1 LCTVM
6 AACVAVKD
14 RTWTELPMKIE
25 LGSSGPFSS
34 PRLRAWSALDEVTKV
49 GQVCGGGIRRPTG
62 GLVDAEQIRH
72 RLRTNS
78 SIGLP
83 ATPYAPTFGPTTEEE
98 PCKADVEID
107 LRSRFRTESFVG
119 MPISPWSPFDG
130 MGMGVSSVGCL
141 EAVAGVPFA
150 AQPIL
155 PENRPSPQ
163 MPPSLPS
170 YRGFSPHS
178 GLAQVPTQEIK
189 LSALLDS
196 PPMPATNMRPVP
208 TPPSL
213 TNQRTSVMLRNLP
226 SGFSCRQLLNLLDS
240 LGFVGRY
247 DFVYQPVNFE
257 TMTCLSH
264 AFVNMVS
271 PADAERLRE
280 QLEGFSDWA
289 VPSESVCQVVWN
301 DKHQGLA
308 ALVDRYRNSPVMH
321 PDIPEECKPILLSA
335 GRRIQF
341 PPPTQRVK
349 SPKFCRS
356 KV

>member
-1 LCTVM
+1 
-6 AACVAVKD
+6 
-14 RTWTELPMKIE
+14 MKIE
-25 LGSSGPFSS
+25 LGSSATFSS
-34 PRLRAWSALDEVTKV
+34 PRLRAWSALDEITKM
-49 GQVCGGGIRRPTG
+49 GQSGGGGMRWPPN
-62 GLVDAEQIRH
+62 GLGDAEHIRH

-98 PCKADVEID
+98 PCNADVEMD

-119 MPISPWSPFDG
+119 MPISPWSPFEG
-130 MGMGVSSVGCL
+130 IGCL
-141 EAVAGVPFA
+141 DATIGTSYA
-150 AQPIL
+150 AQPTL
-155 PENRPSPQ
+155 KENRPSPHA
-163 MPPSLPS
+163 PSSLPG
-170 YRGFSPHS
+170 YRGFLPQS
-178 GLAQVPTQEIK
+178 GLSHLPTQEIK
-189 LSALLDS
+189 LSALLDT
-196 PPMPATNMRPVP
+196 PPVPATNSRPVL
-208 TPPSL
+208 TPPGR
-213 TNQRTSVMLRNLP
+213 TEQRTSVMLRNLP

-240 LGFVGRY
+240 LGFLGSY

-257 TMTCLSH
+257 TMTALNH
-264 AFVNMVS
+264 AFINLVS
-271 PADAERLRE
+271 PADAERFRE
-280 QLEGFSDWA
+280 QLDGFSDWA

-356 KV
+356 RV

>member
-1 LCTVM
+1 M
-6 AACVAVKD
+6 
-14 RTWTELPMKIE
+14 PMKIE
-25 LGSSGPFSS
+25 LGPSAPFSS
-34 PRLRAWSALDEVTKV
+34 PRLRAWSALDEVPKV
-49 GQVCGGGIRRPTG
+49 RQSGGGGIGWPSM
-62 GLVDAEQIRH
+62 GLGDAEHIRH

-98 PCKADVEID
+98 PGSADVEMD
-107 LRSRFRTESFVG
+107 LRSRFRTESLVG
-119 MPISPWSPFDG
+119 MPISPWSPFEGLGGCLDAG
-130 MGMGVSSVGCL
+130 AGVS
-141 EAVAGVPFA
+141 FA

-155 PENRPSPQ
+155 KENRPSPHV
-163 MPPSLPS
+163 PSSLPV
-170 YRGFSPHS
+170 YRGVLPHG
-178 GLAQVPTQEIK
+178 GLSQFPTQEIK

-196 PPMPATNMRPVP
+196 SPAPAACARPVLASP
-208 TPPSL
+208 TL

-240 LGFVGRY
+240 SGFLGKY

-257 TMTCLSH
+257 TMTCLNH
-264 AFVNMVS
+264 AFVNFVS
-271 PADAERLRE
+271 PADAERFKE
-280 QLEGFSDWA
+280 QLEEFSDWTI
-289 VPSESVCQVVWN
+289 PSESKCQVVWN

-335 GRRIQF
+335 GKRMKF

-356 KV
+356 RV

>member
-1 LCTVM
+1 
-6 AACVAVKD
+6 
-14 RTWTELPMKIE
+14 MKIE
-25 LGSSGPFSS
+25 LGSSAPFSS

-49 GQVCGGGIRRPTG
+49 RQSCGGGMRRPPG
-62 GLVDAEQIRH
+62 GLGDAEHIRH

-98 PCKADVEID
+98 PCSANVEMD

-119 MPISPWSPFDG
+119 MPISPWSPFEG
-130 MGMGVSSVGCL
+130 IGGCL
-141 EAVAGVPFA
+141 DAVAGVPFA

-155 PENRPSPQ
+155 PENHPSPHV
-163 MPPSLPS
+163 PSSLPA
-170 YRGFSPHS
+170 YRG
-178 GLAQVPTQEIK
+178 GLSQLPTQEIK

-196 PPMPATNMRPVP
+196 PPVPATNTRPLL

-226 SGFSCRQLLNLLDS
+226 SGFSCRKLLHLLDS
-240 LGFVGRY
+240 LGFLGRC

-257 TMTCLSH
+257 TMTCLNH
-264 AFVNMVS
+264 AFVNLVI

-280 QLEGFSDWA
+280 QLDGFSDWA

-335 GRRIQF
+335 GRRTQF

-356 KV
+356 RV

>member
-1 LCTVM
+1 M

-25 LGSSGPFSS
+25 LGSSAPFSS

-49 GQVCGGGIRRPTG
+49 RQSCGGGIRWPQN
-62 GLVDAEQIRH
+62 GLGDADQNRH

-98 PCKADVEID
+98 PCNADVEMD

-119 MPISPWSPFDG
+119 MPISPWSPFEG
-130 MGMGVSSVGCL
+130 MGAGFSSVGGL
-141 EAVAGVPFA
+141 DAVAGVPFA
-150 AQPIL
+150 AQPFVAQPAL
-155 PENRPSPQ
+155 PENRPVPHV
-163 MPPSLPS
+163 PPSLPG
-170 YRGFSPHS
+170 YRGFLPHV
-178 GLAQVPTQEIK
+178 GLAHLPTQEIK
-189 LSALLDS
+189 LSTLLDS
-196 PPMPATNMRPVP
+196 PVPATTNPVP
-208 TPPSL
+208 APPSV

-226 SGFSCRQLLNLLDS
+226 SGFSCKQLLNLLDS
-240 LGFVGRY
+240 FGFLGKY

-264 AFVNMVS
+264 AFINLVS

-289 VPSESVCQVVWN
+289 VPSDNVCQVVWN

-308 ALVDRYRNSPVMH
+308 ALVERYQNSPVMH

-356 KV
+356 RV

>member
-1 LCTVM
+1 
-6 AACVAVKD
+6 
-14 RTWTELPMKIE
+14 MKIE
-25 LGSSGPFSS
+25 LGSSAPFSC

-49 GQVCGGGIRRPTG
+49 GQSGGGGMRWPPG
-62 GLVDAEQIRH
+62 GLGDAEQTRH

-98 PCKADVEID
+98 PCSADVEMD
-107 LRSRFRTESFVG
+107 LRSRFRTESIVG
-119 MPISPWSPFDG
+119 MPISPWSPFEG
-130 MGMGVSSVGCL
+130 MGSCLDANLGVS
-141 EAVAGVPFA
+141 FA

-155 PENRPSPQ
+155 GESRPSPHV
-163 MPPSLPS
+163 PSSLPG
-170 YRGFSPHS
+170 YRGFLPHG
-178 GLAQVPTQEIK
+178 GLSQLPTQEIN
-189 LSALLDS
+189 LSAILDS
-196 PPMPATNMRPVP
+196 PGVPATKTRPLLA
-208 TPPSL
+208 PPSL

-240 LGFVGRY
+240 LGFLGRY

-257 TMTCLSH
+257 TMTCLNH
-264 AFVNMVS
+264 AFVNLVS

-289 VPSESVCQVVWN
+289 IPSESVCQVVWN

-356 KV
+356 RV